1 MSFFNIMDGFGYGS
15 SLLVGLSIFLSEKLE
30 NNVALPLIAM
40 LFAIQMLLKI
50 NRENFFKLLDKKIGL
65 GIIIF
70 SVLPVIISII
80 DGGIKSRGDNY
91 NLKYLY
97 FFPLIYFLDN
107 YKKII
112 NFLKSFPIIFLS

>member
-1 MSFFNIMDGFGYGS
+1 MSFFNIVNKFGYGS
-15 SLLVGLSIFLSEKLE
+15 SLLVGISIFLSEKLE
-30 NNVALPLIAM
+30 NNVALPLIAV

-107 YKKII
+107 Y
-112 NFLKSFPIIFLS
+112 